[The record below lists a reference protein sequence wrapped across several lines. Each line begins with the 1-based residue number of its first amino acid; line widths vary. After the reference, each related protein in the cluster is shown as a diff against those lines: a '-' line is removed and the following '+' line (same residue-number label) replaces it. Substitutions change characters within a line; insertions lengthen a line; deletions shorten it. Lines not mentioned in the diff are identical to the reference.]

1 MTWYSR
7 KPLKLRTKQFRI
19 VVNDEIKQNIFGDIF
34 EKLWKMNVLICGFM
48 FVRQVKYSVKI
59 EKQQKELS
67 TSLKTQTGEQPL
79 VVPKSRNQVTCC
91 QANNLGVGDCLNF
104 IWNWCWPTAE
114 RIPFTV
120 VNIFV
125 PW

>member
-1 MTWYSR
+1 
-7 KPLKLRTKQFRI
+7 
-19 VVNDEIKQNIFGDIF
+19 
-34 EKLWKMNVLICGFM
+34 M

-59 EKQQKELS
+59 EQQKELS

-104 IWNWCWPTAE
+104 LWYCRWPPVQ
-114 RIPFTV
+114 RFPFIV
-120 VNIFV
+120 VNTKV